1 MKEVNKKKKKK
12 EEEGEEEEEEDGSIR
27 GYINVLRIV
36 RAKSDY
42 YPVFNI
48 NTVSCC
54 HHKA

>member
-1 MKEVNKKKKKK
+1 MSSVKEVKKKKK
-12 EEEGEEEEEEDGSIR
+12 EEEEEEDSIR

-36 RAKSDY
+36 RVKRDY

-48 NTVSCC
+48 NTISCC

>member
-1 MKEVNKKKKKK
+1 MKKKKKKKK
-12 EEEGEEEEEEDGSIR
+12 EEEGEEEEEDGSIR

-42 YPVFNI
+42 YPVCNI